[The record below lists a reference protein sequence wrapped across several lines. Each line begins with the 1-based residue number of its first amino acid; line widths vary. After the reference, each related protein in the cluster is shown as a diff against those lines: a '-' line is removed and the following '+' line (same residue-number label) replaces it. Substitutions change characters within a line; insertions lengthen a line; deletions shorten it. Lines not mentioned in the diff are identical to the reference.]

1 MVAIAALF
9 GMLTQHLYCGNK
21 KKVRVEMFYWYY

>member
-1 MVAIAALF
+1 MVVIAALF

-21 KKVRVEMFYWYY
+21 KKMLVEMFY